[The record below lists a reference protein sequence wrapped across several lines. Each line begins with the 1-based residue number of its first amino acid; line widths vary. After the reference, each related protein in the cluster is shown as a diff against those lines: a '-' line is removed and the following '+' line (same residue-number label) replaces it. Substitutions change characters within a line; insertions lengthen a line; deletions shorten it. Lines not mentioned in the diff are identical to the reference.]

1 MLNYEQ
7 LFIANYTLS
16 DVLERQDEIQQMI
29 LKLVDIA
36 TDPWGIRVT
45 RVEIK
50 DLRLPFDIQRSMAA
64 EAESSREATAKV
76 TKLTLIQILNS
87 SFQIIAAKGE
97 RDASA
102 ALSEAAEIMSSAP
115 AALQLRYLQTLA
127 QIATDGPS
135 TVLFPIPMSLKP

>member
-1 MLNYEQ
+1 
-7 LFIANYTLS
+7 
-16 DVLERQDEIQQMI
+16 MI

-76 TKLTLIQILNS
+76 TKLTLIPITQLFISDHRRERRKRRFS
-87 SFQIIAAKGE
+87 SF
-97 RDASA
+97 
-102 ALSEAAEIMSSAP
+102 
-115 AALQLRYLQTLA
+115 
-127 QIATDGPS
+127 
-135 TVLFPIPMSLKP
+135 V

>member
-1 MLNYEQ
+1 MVTLPAGVKYSSVVDNLAVIFPERAKSLIFWQ
-7 LFIANYTLS
+7 LFLANYTLS
-16 DVLERQDEIQQMI
+16 DVLEKQDEIQQMI

-76 TKLTLIQILNS
+76 TAHSNS
-87 SFQIIAAKGE
+87 N
-97 RDASA
+97 
-102 ALSEAAEIMSSAP
+102 
-115 AALQLRYLQTLA
+115 
-127 QIATDGPS
+127 
-135 TVLFPIPMSLKP
+135 